1 MLNVIW
7 GGFFITAF
15 VLAVG
20 QTIFLGNIQIWSEL
34 VEALFA
40 TAKTAFEITLGLTG
54 MMCLWLGLLKIAEK
68 SGLTELLAKAL
79 KPLFKKIMP
88 EVPSDSPALGSIV
101 MNMAANILGL
111 DNAAT
116 PIGIKA
122 MEQLQEINPHKQKAS
137 SAQILFMVI
146 NTSAVTLIPVSI
158 LMYRHQFNAAEP
170 SSVFLPILLAT
181 SISTLV
187 GFISVALV
195 TKIPLFN
202 KVVLGYIGIFI
213 ICILGVAWGFSSLS
227 LQNRLIY
234 STLIGNMAIFGM
246 VILFIS
252 AGIIKKLNIYEVFID
267 GAKEGFETAV
277 RIIPYMVSMLVGI
290 AVFRASGALDYLLL
304 GCEKVV
310 QFFNADTSFIPALP
324 TAFLKP
330 LSGSGARA
338 MMLETYQTYGVNSFP
353 AFVSSII
360 QGSTETT
367 FYVLAVYFGAVKIT
381 KTGAALPCALL
392 ADFAGIV
399 SAIVLGYLF
408 YQG

>member
-7 GGFFITAF
+7 CGFFITAF
-15 VLAVG
+15 VVALG
-20 QTIFLGNIQIWSEL
+20 QTVFAGNIEIWSSL
-34 VEALFA
+34 VDA
-40 TAKTAFEITLGLTG
+40 TFGAAKTAFEITLGLTG

-68 SGLTELLAKAL
+68 SGLTGLLAGFL
-79 KPLFKKIMP
+79 KPLFRKIMP
-88 EVPSDSPALGSIV
+88 DVPSDSPALGSIV

-122 MEQLQEINPHKQKAS
+122 MEQLQELNPHKEKAS
-137 SAQILFMVI
+137 PAQILFMVI

-158 LMYRHQFNAAEP
+158 LMYRHQFAATEP

-181 SISTLV
+181 SMSTLV

-202 KVVLGYIGIFI
+202 RIVMGYIGGFLLLIALI
-213 ICILGVAWGFSSLS
+213 AWQFCSLS
-227 LQNRLIY
+227 PQERLTY
-234 STLIGNMAIFGM
+234 ATLIGNIAIFGII
-246 VILFIS
+246 ILFIGS
-252 AGIIKKLNIYEVFID
+252 GIVKKLNIYEVFIE

-290 AVFRASGALDYLLL
+290 AVFKASGALDYLLI
-304 GCEKVV
+304 GCEKII
-310 QFFNADTSFIPALP
+310 QIFNGDTAFVPALP

-338 MMLETYQTYGVNSFP
+338 MMLETYQLYGVDSFP
-353 AFVSSII
+353 AFISSII

-392 ADFAGIV
+392 ADLAGIV
-399 SAIVLGYLF
+399 SAIALGYAF